1 MDGSAGDSQLL
12 AAGGQTG
19 SNQLPWHLIPP
30 FKPGDTDINDY
41 TRRLEFL
48 ANIWPVEHLAQ
59 LAPRACL
66 LCEGTAFQKVVR
78 LEPSKLKVQTIDGI
92 KLVVQTLGG
101 VWGQSKLE
109 TKYERFERAL
119 YGTVQKSD
127 ETHSSYLARHEI
139 QCEELVNMGTTLEE
153 MRAYVLVRNSGL
165 LAEDKKKII
174 IDAQGNLEYKKVVDS
189 LQLLGSKFFAEVQSG
204 GTRNNTRTK
213 TYDVF
218 HVDDGDRE
226 YEEMDE
232 TAFVSLDQSEDAGLE
247 TLLSEGDEDALI
259 ISQFEEA
266 LVDSLQ
272 NDPEVATCLNS
283 YVEARK
289 RVTEKVKAR
298 GFFGSKGSKGKSKG
312 KFKGGFKNRF

>member
-1 MDGSAGDSQLL
+1 MRSGDGSAGESQHP

-19 SNQLPWHLIPP
+19 GNQLPWHLIPP

-78 LEPSKLKVQTIDGI
+78 LDPTKLKVQTIDGI

-139 QCEELVNMGTTLEE
+139 QFEELVNMGTTLEE

-165 LAEDKKKII
+165 LAEDKK
-174 IDAQGNLEYKKVVDS
+174 
-189 LQLLGSKFFAEVQSG
+189 
-204 GTRNNTRTK
+204 
-213 TYDVF
+213 
-218 HVDDGDRE
+218 
-226 YEEMDE
+226 
-232 TAFVSLDQSEDAGLE
+232 
-247 TLLSEGDEDALI
+247 
-259 ISQFEEA
+259 
-266 LVDSLQ
+266 
-272 NDPEVATCLNS
+272 
-283 YVEARK
+283 
-289 RVTEKVKAR
+289 
-298 GFFGSKGSKGKSKG
+298 
-312 KFKGGFKNRF
+312 